1 MRLLLDE
8 CVPAPLRH
16 LLRPHD
22 VATVR
27 SLGWLS
33 IKNGE
38 LVRRAEAD
46 FDVFIT
52 ADKNLR
58 YQQDLTNRKI
68 TILQLPT
75 NSWKILQQRAPE
87 ILDALEAVKDKPGS
101 YQPVTFRT

>member
-38 LVRRAEAD
+38 LVKRAEAD

-58 YQQDLTNRKI
+58 YQQDLTNPKI
-68 TILQLPT
+68 IILQLPT
-75 NSWKILQQRAPE
+75 NSWKILRKRAPE
-87 ILDALEAVKDKPGS
+87 ILDVLETVKSAPGT
-101 YQPVTFRT
+101 YRQVTF